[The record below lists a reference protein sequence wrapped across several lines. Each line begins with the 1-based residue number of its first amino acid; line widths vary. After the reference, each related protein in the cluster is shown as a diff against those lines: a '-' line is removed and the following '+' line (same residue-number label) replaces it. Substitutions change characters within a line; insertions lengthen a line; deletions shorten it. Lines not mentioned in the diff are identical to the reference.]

1 MKIILDTNIL
11 VSALISTGFPSMV
24 LNEALFRKNIFPCFS
39 NLTFEEYQEVLAR
52 PKFSRFPDFIENLF
66 IVLAQLRNK
75 GVFFNLTQS
84 VNLLKDKSDNK
95 FLELAF
101 ESKAEF
107 LITGNTL
114 DFTLSSFDLTQIISL
129 KDFIE
134 INSPNS

>member
-11 VSALISTGFPSMV
+11 VSALISTGFPSKV
-24 LNEALFRKNIFPCFS
+24 LNEALFNKNIFPCFS
-39 NLTFEEYQEVLAR
+39 NSTFEEYQEVLAR
-52 PKFSRFPDFIENLF
+52 PKFSRFPDFIENSF

-114 DFTLSSFDLTQIISL
+114 DFTLSSFDLTQIISP

-134 INSPNS
+134 INFPNS